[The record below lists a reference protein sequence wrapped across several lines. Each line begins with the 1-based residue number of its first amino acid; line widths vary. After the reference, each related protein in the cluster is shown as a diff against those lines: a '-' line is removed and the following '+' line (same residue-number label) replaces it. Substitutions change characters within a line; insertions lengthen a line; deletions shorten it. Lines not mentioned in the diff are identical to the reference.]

1 VRKTDKEWTQIIT
14 PKRSIL
20 DFSLSSIIKHKDLL
34 FSFVKRD
41 LSSIYKQTILG
52 PIWFIVSPLMTV
64 LIMSLVFGRI
74 ANIPT
79 DGVPKILFYL
89 AGLTFWNYF
98 STNVNSIS
106 STFQTNANL
115 FGKVYFP
122 RIIAPLSLLIS
133 NTFKFLIQLTLFL
146 SIYLYFFLKTDLKS
160 ISQYIILLPLII
172 LLLNMLAM
180 GIGLFITSFSIKY
193 KDLGLF
199 MGFGMNM
206 LFYITPII
214 YPISI
219 VPKNLKWII
228 EYNPLTSLFEVLKL
242 SFFSTG
248 EFNPYSL
255 VYSSISTLIVFTI
268 GIIVFNKFQR
278 NFADSI

>member
-1 VRKTDKEWTQIIT
+1 MRKTDKEWTQIIT